1 MINTTGPRENDV
13 LLDDLI
19 DAAKDLRLDMKAIRR
34 AESPPSGWYPYDS
47 LSNLQHLDRLLEG
60 EHRSITRLSGGL
72 PIADIGAADGEMS
85 FLLDRLGFE
94 VDIIDYSPTNA
105 NGLEGARLLAK
116 RLGAEVRVIDTNI
129 DRLIDGGFGGEGR
142 EYGLALFLGILYHL
156 KNPFLAMEQ
165 LATNCRRCLISTR
178 ITRLAPDRIRE
189 ISDLSLAYLVDRTEL
204 NSDPTNF
211 WIFTEVGLRRLFS
224 RTGWRVV
231 SAIAVGDTKA
241 SDPISMDHDERFFAL
256 LENAR
261 FFPS

>member
-1 MINTTGPRENDV
+1 MMFETTGSRETDL

-19 DAAKDLRLDMKAIRR
+19 DAAKELRSDLEAIRR

-47 LSNLQHLDRLLEG
+47 LNNLYHLDRLLEG

-85 FLLDRLGFE
+85 FLLDRHGFE
-94 VDIIDYSPTNA
+94 VDIIDNAPTNQ
-105 NGLEGARLLAK
+105 NGLEGARLLARK
-116 RLGAEVRVIDTNI
+116 LDADVRIIDTNI
-129 DRLIDGGFGGEGR
+129 DRSIDGGLGGEGR
-142 EYGLALFLGILYHL
+142 EYGLAIFLGILYHL

-165 LATNCRRCLISTR
+165 LAAKCRRCLVSTR
-178 ITRLAPDRIRE
+178 ITRLAPDRNRE
-189 ISDLSLAYLVDRTEL
+189 ISDMSLAYLVDRTEL
-204 NSDPTNF
+204 NGDPTNF

-231 SAIAVGDTKA
+231 NAITVGDTKA

-256 LENAR
+256 LENER
-261 FFPS
+261 